1 MSVDSVS
8 DRLTHCDHAP
18 CFGKRRLTVEWKIFC
33 VWRPWQEGGT
43 PEYRMRDE
51 ESLTDA
57 LGHGNPI
64 RRYFDD
70 KMNRIQSG

>member
-1 MSVDSVS
+1 M
-8 DRLTHCDHAP
+8 HGDH
-18 CFGKRRLTVEWKIFC
+18 GKKE
-33 VWRPWQEGGT
+33 GT

-57 LGHGNPI
+57 HGHGSPI